1 MGLMDILQQY
11 TNATAV
17 PNPDNTREH
26 FDQVSGAAPPE
37 ILGQGVGDAFRAES
51 TPPFGEMV
59 GKMFGQSN
67 PQQQAGVLN
76 QLLSSI
82 GPGVLSAFGGGI
94 LGRLLAPSNGVA
106 PPTGGLP
113 QLTPQQAS
121 QMTPEQV
128 QQIATHA
135 EQHDPSI
142 LDTIGGFYAQHP
154 QLVKTLG
161 SAALAITLAGVSSR
175 MRR

>member
-11 TNATAV
+11 TNTTAV
-17 PNPDNTREH
+17 PNPNIAHEH
-26 FDQVSGAAPPE
+26 FDEVSRAAPPE
-37 ILGQGVGDAFRAES
+37 ILGQGVADAFRADN

-59 GKMFGQSN
+59 GQMFGQSN

-76 QLLSSI
+76 QLLRSI
-82 GPGVLSAFGGGI
+82 GPGVLSALGGGI
-94 LGRLLAPSNGVA
+94 LGRMSAPSNAEV
-106 PPTGGLP
+106 P

-121 QMTPEQV
+121 QLTPEQV
-128 QQIATHA
+128 QEIVTRA
-135 EQHDPSI
+135 EQHEPSV
-142 LDTIGGFYAQHP
+142 LDKIGGFYAEHP

-161 SAALAITLAGVSSR
+161 SAALAIALAGVANR